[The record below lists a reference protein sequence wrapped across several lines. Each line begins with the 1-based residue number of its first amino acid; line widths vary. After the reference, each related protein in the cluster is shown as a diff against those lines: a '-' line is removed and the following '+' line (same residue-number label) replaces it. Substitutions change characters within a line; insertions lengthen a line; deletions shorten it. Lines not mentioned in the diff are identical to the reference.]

1 MARNERREC
10 EIEGCDNLLAPNA
23 RLETCASCRSMFG
36 RWKKRPSAALLAY
49 QGRLEKWQNR
59 IIYMAGD
66 TKRYERVIQK
76 IKGR

>member
-1 MARNERREC
+1 
-10 EIEGCDNLLAPNA
+10 
-23 RLETCASCRSMFG
+23 
-36 RWKKRPSAALLAY
+36 LAY